1 MKTFNQELTLEQAIE
16 LFKFKGETM
25 FPKTQHNIKM
35 MALVIDNHLKTL
47 RK

>member
-1 MKTFNQELTLEQAIE
+1 MKTFNKELTLEQTTE

-35 MALVIDNHLKTL
+35 MSLVIDNHLKSI
-47 RK
+47 R